1 MKRLSLI
8 NEFEEI
14 YKGSDLQKIVQ
25 NNPIPIKYTINGFD
39 CYFYNADL
47 FGLFDWRV
55 QKEGFSTDDFI
66 IDYKKGFE
74 KGMQHLKKVEKIK
87 LKDLKSKDLKEDTIT
102 QLKNILHEREF
113 KFGSKGLLDLVFNKV
128 PLVFTEKTIFDCGYW
143 NAIIFSIDDL
153 CEKAGLTPDEL
164 NITSDQP
171 IDEYKIETDKPDE
184 TKKELHSDIFKGNA
198 FELFRKYY
206 TEEELGPSSR
216 TDLNLLF
223 QLFER
228 YNLFVE
234 TVELKHYIRWLNK
247 NGYYEDVE
255 LKKVDINSRPNRQR
269 KNAFKRYASDLK
281 ITLK

>member
-1 MKRLSLI
+1 MSRGFKEKIREVFREVKKEDFEQKVKEFNDLKNKKSNPYSIALGTANFEAYKSEYLNMVNSPYSDKKAIIQSLKNKTKKLLEKKGDVYNQIRLNKEVTIFLVDPFDKYHYYTKKHEVIELMK
-8 NEFEEI
+8 FEEYLI
-14 YKGSDLQKIVQ
+14 EQE
-25 NNPIPIKYTINGFD
+25 NN
-39 CYFYNADL
+39 
-47 FGLFDWRV
+47 
-55 QKEGFSTDDFI
+55 
-66 IDYKKGFE
+66 
-74 KGMQHLKKVEKIK
+74 
-87 LKDLKSKDLKEDTIT
+87 
-102 QLKNILHEREF
+102 
-113 KFGSKGLLDLVFNKV
+113 
-128 PLVFTEKTIFDCGYW
+128 
-143 NAIIFSIDDL
+143 
-153 CEKAGLTPDEL
+153 
-164 NITSDQP
+164 
-171 IDEYKIETDKPDE
+171 KIETNKPDE

-206 TEEELGPSSR
+206 TEEELGLSSR

-269 KNAFKRYASDLK
+269 KNAFKRYANDLK